1 MKKMLFIFNP
11 HSGTGEICKHLAVVL
26 DTFTKAGYEVVAYP
40 TQASRDCTVKIIRD
54 GDRFDR
60 IVAAGG
66 DGMLH
71 ELINGVLRLDSAKEI
86 GYIPTGTVNDFARSN
101 GIPRNIPAA
110 AKIAVGDRIGALDA
124 GNFDG
129 RFFSYV
135 AAFGI
140 GTSVSYATDQKQK
153 NRWGFLAYAAN
164 AMKELEWAKIKSA
177 CRNMTIIAG
186 DAVLTGNFIL
196 GSVSNSRS
204 IAGIKNLVARDVELD
219 DGVLDGLFIRMP
231 KSVREYEQL
240 QNSLIA
246 RNFDASCMYFIRS
259 DHFEIDSEPTA
270 WTLDGERGGEYT
282 KVRISTENKALHIAL
297 PEGD

>member
-1 MKKMLFIFNP
+1 
-11 HSGTGEICKHLAVVL
+11 
-26 DTFTKAGYEVVAYP
+26 
-40 TQASRDCTVKIIRD
+40 
-54 GDRFDR
+54 
-60 IVAAGG
+60 
-66 DGMLH
+66 
-71 ELINGVLRLDSAKEI
+71 
-86 GYIPTGTVNDFARSN
+86 
-101 GIPRNIPAA
+101 
-110 AKIAVGDRIGALDA
+110 
-124 GNFDG
+124 
-129 RFFSYV
+129 
-135 AAFGI
+135 
-140 GTSVSYATDQKQK
+140 
-153 NRWGFLAYAAN
+153 
-164 AMKELEWAKIKSA
+164 MKELEWAKIKSA

-186 DAVLTGNFIL
+186 DTVLTGNFIL

>member
-11 HSGTGEICKHLAVVL
+11 YSGTGEICKHLAVVL

-135 AAFGI
+135 AAFGV

-186 DAVLTGNFIL
+186 DTVLTGNFIL